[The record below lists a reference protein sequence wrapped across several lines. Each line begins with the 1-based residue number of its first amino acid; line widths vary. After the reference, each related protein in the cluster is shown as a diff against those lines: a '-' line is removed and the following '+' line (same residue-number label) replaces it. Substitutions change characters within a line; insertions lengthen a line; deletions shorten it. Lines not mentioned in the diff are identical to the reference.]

1 MSHVKIHSFYRI
13 WFTCVDPLVL
23 IPTAYSLIFTPEF
36 MLDGLIPVS
45 MSAYNPDQAFLFHQ
59 LAALYLFIGIMLG
72 VVLRVS
78 SDIKVWRVIIGAV
91 LMVDITILVS
101 VNVSMKQQGRSELS
115 QFRWQDWGN
124 YLFTGWVAL
133 LRAAYTSHSRL
144 IATAIMVSEI
154 VYPQPEIF
162 DHQIH
167 PGLIFSIERLRE
179 GLEWWYGRNNFTVFG
194 DIMQL
199 TVRVHILN
207 PENLVERLQQDNY
220 LRREPLEIVPKLV
233 SENIKANGWYQIQ
246 PFDRE

>member
-1 MSHVKIHSFYRI
+1 MKIHSFYRI
-13 WFTCVDPLVL
+13 WFTWVDPLVL
-23 IPTAYSLIFTPEF
+23 IPTVYSLIFTPEF
-36 MLDGLIPVS
+36 MLDGLIPLS
-45 MSAYNPDQAFLFHQ
+45 MSPYNPDQAFLFHQ

-91 LMVDITILVS
+91 LLVDIAILVS

-124 YLFTGWVAL
+124 YLFTGWVAI
-133 LRAAYTSHSRL
+133 LRTTSTSHSQL
-144 IATAIMVSEI
+144 ITAIMVSQI
-154 VYPQPEIF
+154 TQPQPEIF
-162 DHQIH
+162 DHLIH
-167 PGLIFSIERLRE
+167 PGLLFSIERLRQ
-179 GLEWWYGRNNFTVFG
+179 GLEYFYGRNHFTVFG

-220 LRREPLEIVPKLV
+220 LRRERSEKVPKLV

-246 PFDRE
+246 PYDRE